1 MKREG
6 IEILCG
12 YPVNHLLEY
21 AAAADIRP
29 IIVRQERIG
38 LHMADAISRVTSGKK
53 IGAFC
58 MQHGPGSENAY
69 GGVAQAY
76 SESVPLL
83 VIPQGYPRRIADID
97 PNFSAVARD
106 ARRGEDR
113 RAGDRAGELSNVM
126 RRAFNNLRNGR
137 SGPAIVEIPTDIWGE
152 EIGDL
157 DYTPVGVTRYGARPG
172 RRAQGGGSDPGGE
185 ASGDLCRHRRAMGRS
200 MAAAS
205 RIRRTARRT
214 GHHQPRRQEFVPG
227 KPSAVA
233 RFGRQRGAEAGASLR
248 RTMPT

>member
-1 MKREG
+1 MKVGEAVAEIMRREG

-38 LHMADAISRVTSGKK
+38 LHMADAISRMTSGRK

-83 VIPQGYPRRIADID
+83 VIPQGYPRRIAGID
-97 PNFSAVARD
+97 PNYSASREM
-106 ARRGEDR
+106 RGVSKIAEYVTMPS
-113 RAGDRAGELSNVM
+113 EISNVM
-126 RRAFNNLRNGR
+126 RRAFKNLRNGR

-152 EIGDL
+152 EIGEL
-157 DYTPVGVTRYGARPG
+157 DYTPVTRAKFGP
-172 RRAQGGGSDPGGE
+172 DP
-185 ASGDLCRHRRAMGRS
+185 ADVRK
-200 MAAAS
+200 AAAAILAAK
-205 RIRRTARRT
+205 RPVIYAGT
-214 GHHQPRRQEFVPG
+214 GVHW
-227 KPSAVA
+227 
-233 RFGRQRGAEAGASLR
+233 AEAWPQLRKFAELLGAPVTTSLGGKSAF
-248 RTMPT
+248 P

>member
-1 MKREG
+1 MKVGEAVAEIMKREG

-58 MQHGPGSENAY
+58 MKHARGSGNPY
-69 GGVAQAY
+69 GGVAPAY
-76 SESVPLL
+76 SESGPLL
-83 VIPQGYPRRIADID
+83 VIPQGYPRRIAGID
-97 PNFSAVARD
+97 PNYSASREMRGVAKI
-106 ARRGEDR
+106 AEHVIVPGEITN
-113 RAGDRAGELSNVM
+113 AM

-152 EIGDL
+152 EIGDI
-157 DYTPVGVTRYGARPG
+157 DYQPVGVHKYGPDMADG
-172 RRAQGGGSDPGGE
+172 R
-185 ASGDLCRHRRAMGRS
+185 
-200 MAAAS
+200 
-205 RIRRTARRT
+205 
-214 GHHQPRRQEFVPG
+214 
-227 KPSAVA
+227 
-233 RFGRQRGAEAGASLR
+233 EAG
-248 RTMPT
+248 